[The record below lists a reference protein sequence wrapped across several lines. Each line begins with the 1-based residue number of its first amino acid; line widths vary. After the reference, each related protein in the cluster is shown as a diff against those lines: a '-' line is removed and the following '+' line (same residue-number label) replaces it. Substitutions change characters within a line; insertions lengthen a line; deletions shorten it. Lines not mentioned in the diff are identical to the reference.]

1 MMPELTAEQIDGRA
15 AEIIEAE
22 SDLRARGDSGET
34 FAALSLD
41 EAKARLSGAADPFVG
56 GFGWSLSAPPGGV
69 ILGRVSVNFP
79 QPDAIPVESN
89 IYVHVWVGSGNV
101 DPDVGRFLLNVDP
114 RFPRLAE
121 PKVPGLQPGV
131 SQVPDIP
138 VFGDRSLLA
147 FRLQVPFTVEPSVY
161 LGNMCLMR
169 RSPFSVGEVL
179 GRAAFAFRVRG
190 VDEPPDV
197 NPSA

>member
-1 MMPELTAEQIDGRA
+1 MPELTAEQIDGRA

-41 EAKARLSGAADPFVG
+41 EAKARLSGTADPFFG

-69 ILGRVSVNFP
+69 IIGRVSVNFP
-79 QPDAIPVESN
+79 QPDAIPAESN

-121 PKVPGLQPGV
+121 PKVPGLQPGF
-131 SQVPDIP
+131 SQVPEIP
-138 VFGDRSLLA
+138 VFGNRSLLA
-147 FRLQVPFTVEPSVY
+147 FRLQVRFTVEPSVY

-190 VDEPPDV
+190 ADEPPDV

>member
-1 MMPELTAEQIDGRA
+1 MPELTARQVDVRA

-22 SDLRARGDSGET
+22 AQLRTHGDVGET
-34 FAALSLD
+34 FAALTLD
-41 EAKARLSGAADPFVG
+41 EAKTRLSASADPFFG

-79 QPDAIPVESN
+79 QPEAIPAESN
-89 IYVHVWVGSGNV
+89 IYVHVWVGPGNV

-114 RFPRLAE
+114 RFPRLSE

-131 SQVPDIP
+131 SQVPEIP
-138 VFGDRSLLA
+138 VFGGRSLLA
-147 FRLQVPFTVEPSVY
+147 FGLRVPYDVEPSVY

-169 RSPFSVGEVL
+169 RAAFSVGEVL
-179 GRAAFAFRVRG
+179 GRTSFAFRVRG
-190 VDEPPDV
+190 VDEPPDL
-197 NPSA
+197 NPSV

>member
-1 MMPELTAEQIDGRA
+1 MPGLTAEQIEVRA

-22 SDLRARGDSGET
+22 SHVRAHGNDGET

-41 EAKARLSGAADPFVG
+41 EAKQRLSDSADPFFG

-69 ILGRVSVNFP
+69 ITGRISVNFP
-79 QPDAIPVESN
+79 QPDAIPAESN

-101 DPDVGRFLLNVDP
+101 DPDVGRSLLNVDP
-114 RFPRLAE
+114 RFPRLSE

-131 SQVPDIP
+131 SQVPEIP

-147 FRLQVPFTVEPSVY
+147 FQLRVPFDVEPSVY

-169 RSPFSVGEVL
+169 RSSFSVGEVL
-179 GRAAFAFRVRG
+179 GRASFAFRVRG
-190 VDEPPDV
+190 VDEPPDL
-197 NPSA
+197 NPSI